1 MDSTRPLPPTYF
13 MLGLVAMLALHLLLP
28 VARLVG
34 SPWRYA
40 GVPPVA
46 LGVFL
51 NLWADGLFK
60 RHGTEVKP
68 FRDSSALVVEGPYR
82 FSRNPM
88 YLGGL
93 LILGGAGLLLG
104 SLTPW
109 LVVLLLAWLATAHFI
124 VPEERDL
131 ERQFGERYL
140 ESKRRVRRWI

>member
-1 MDSTRPLPPTYF
+1 MSSGRPLPPTYF
-13 MLGLVAMLALHLLLP
+13 MLGLVAMLAAHSLVPL
-28 VARLVG
+28 ARIVG

-40 GVPPVA
+40 GVLPIA
-46 LGVFL
+46 LGVLL

-68 FRDSSALVVEGPYR
+68 FRDSSALVLEGPFR
-82 FSRNPM
+82 FTRNPM

-93 LILGGAGLLLG
+93 LILAGAGLLLG

-109 LVVLLLAWLATAHFI
+109 LVVLALTWLATAHFI

-131 ERQFGERYL
+131 ERQFGVRYL
-140 ESKRRVRRWI
+140 EYKRRVRRWI